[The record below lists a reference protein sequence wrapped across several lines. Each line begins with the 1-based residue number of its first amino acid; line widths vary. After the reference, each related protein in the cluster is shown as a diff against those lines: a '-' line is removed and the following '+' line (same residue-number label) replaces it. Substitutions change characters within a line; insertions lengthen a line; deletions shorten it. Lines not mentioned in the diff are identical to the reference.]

1 MSSNKK
7 LSISKVWS
15 FVIKEISFIKLDLA
29 MVKPFRISLGS
40 TNSYEGY
47 LVRITTDDGITGFG
61 EATSTPFITGDT
73 MGSIEYELKLFSEA
87 LKGKEE
93 SPELI
98 NELTG
103 KIVKTAKASRN
114 AIDCALWD
122 IIGKR
127 SKLNV
132 KKLLGDYRNK
142 IKTSYTVDLVSPEI
156 ARKQAIELLEK
167 GVDIY
172 KIKVGSGIEEDVDRV
187 KTVREI
193 IGPDRMA
200 YVDFN
205 QAYTPRKAVEISR
218 TLSKYGIE
226 FLEQPVPM
234 GDLKGLK
241 YVRDRSEIP
250 VFADEAIFT
259 PYDVLNVLQSES
271 ADGINIKLMKCG
283 GITDA
288 IKMVNIAEAFRSPV
302 MIGCMVETR
311 IANSAGLAVALSKG
325 QVKYADLDGYSSII
339 EDIASTGITFKEGY
353 VSGSDLPGI
362 GAEVKSGFF

>member
-1 MSSNKK
+1 MGR
-7 LSISKVWS
+7 LSGHVIENIS
-15 FVIKEISFIKLDLA
+15 FVKLDLA

-47 LVRITTDDGITGFG
+47 LVKITTDDGFTGFG

-87 LKGKEE
+87 LKGKDE

-98 NELTG
+98 NELTV
-103 KIVKTAKASRN
+103 KLVKTAKASRN
-114 AIDCALWD
+114 AIDSALWD
-122 IIGKR
+122 IVGKR
-127 SKLNV
+127 AGLNV
-132 KKLLGDYRNK
+132 KKFLGNYRNK
-142 IKTSYTVDLVSPEI
+142 IKTSYTVDLVSPEM
-156 ARKQAIELLEK
+156 AKTQAVDLLSK
-167 GVDIY
+167 GVEVF
-172 KIKVGSGIEEDVDRV
+172 KIKVGSGIEEDLERV

-205 QAYTPRKAVEISR
+205 QAYSPRKAVEISR
-218 TLSKYGIE
+218 PLSKYGIE

-241 YVRDRSEIP
+241 FVRDRSEIP

-259 PYDVLNVLQSES
+259 PYDVLNVLQTES

-288 IKMVNIAEAFRSPV
+288 VKMVNIAEAFRAPV
-302 MIGCMVETR
+302 MIGCMIETR
-311 IANSAGLAVALSKG
+311 VANSAGLAVALSKK
-325 QVKYADLDGYSSII
+325 QVGYTDLDGYSSII
-339 EDIASTGITFKEGY
+339 EDIVSTGITFKDGY
-353 VSGSDLPGI
+353 ISGSDSPGI
-362 GAEVKSGFF
+362 GADLKPGLF